1 VLDKLL
7 TQLPEVA
14 RAISEPLT
22 QVDKITIVSTGGD
35 GKGAGANQ
43 ITADIARMIAQV
55 PELLETLTGV
65 KLTDLLSHVSGLQST
80 APASTNGTNGSGA
93 TPESTTSLQVIE
105 GTSKPVDSPP
115 KPADESES

>member
-1 VLDKLL
+1 
-7 TQLPEVA
+7 
-14 RAISEPLT
+14 
-22 QVDKITIVSTGGD
+22 GD

-80 APASTNGTNGSGA
+80 APTSTNGTNGSGA

-115 KPADESES
+115 KPADEGES